1 MDLFHRAQVPAE
13 RNLTWIKPFDARMDE
28 ILRLR
33 DKAESA
39 PKEMKKVFLSA
50 WAELAEEVK
59 KHQKTASSIVE
70 SGLPLQVYYNVV
82 LQSEVGTANIDFLIL
97 SDDFVVVVLH
107 KGKEH
112 IEWDQYDTRF
122 AKVPL
127 GKNTSI
133 AEDYSCIVSDILLDS
148 KGVPQKELYRVV
160 PVLIDPE
167 EDAMSA
173 KCRPVGRSLLY
184 PDISAC
190 LTVHPDAFTEW
201 LMLNCATAAVPFF
214 NEKRLDKILSWIGE
228 SIVS

>member
-33 DKAESA
+33 DKSESA

-70 SGLPLQVYYNVV
+70 SELPLQVYYNVA
-82 LQSEVGTANIDFLIL
+82 LRSEVGTASIDFLIV
-97 SDDFVVVVLH
+97 SDDLILVVLH

-112 IEWDQYDTRF
+112 IEWDRYDTRF
-122 AKVPL
+122 AKTPT
-127 GKNTSI
+127 GKDALS
-133 AEDYSCIVSDILLDS
+133 AEDRACILSDILLES
-148 KGVPQKELYRVV
+148 KAVGPKELHRVV

-167 EDAMSA
+167 EDEQSG

-184 PDISAC
+184 PDISAT
-190 LTVHPDAFTEW
+190 LTIHPDVFTQW
-201 LMLNCATAAVPFF
+201 LLLNCAVSGTPFF
-214 NEKRLDKILSWIGE
+214 SEKRLARIFPWIEE
-228 SIVS
+228 SIVK